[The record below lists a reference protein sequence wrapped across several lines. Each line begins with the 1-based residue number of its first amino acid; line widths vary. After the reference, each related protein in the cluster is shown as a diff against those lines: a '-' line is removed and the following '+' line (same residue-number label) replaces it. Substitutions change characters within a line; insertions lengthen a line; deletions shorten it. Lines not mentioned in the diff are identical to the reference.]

1 MTLDSPWFWL
11 IVGLLLLASE
21 ILSGAFVL
29 VFFGLAGL
37 STAALAGAGVNDPA
51 LLLTFFSAT
60 SLATL
65 FLFRKKILAGR
76 KGPEPKHADVGNS
89 IVLSD
94 RLPAGAE
101 GTILYQ
107 GAPWTAV
114 NLEEQDLEK
123 GSHAKIVK
131 TEGVKL
137 FVKSEK

>member
-37 STAALAGAGVNDPA
+37 STAALAGAGINSPA

-76 KGPEPKHADVGNS
+76 KGPEPRHADVGNS

-94 RLPAGAE
+94 RLSASKE

-114 NLEEQDLEK
+114 NLDDHDLEK
-123 GSHAKIVK
+123 GTNVKIVK

-137 FVKSEK
+137 FVKAE